1 MIHGD
6 ALQAGSAPAGAEP
19 RRIDASAQATF
30 RRLRMAGLDA
40 TQAGNLTA
48 HLAGLRATPR
58 GWTLHEIESLLF
70 VRSLVDSGKLRS

>member
-6 ALQAGSAPAGAEP
+6 ALHAGTAPAGAEP
-19 RRIDASAQATF
+19 RRIDVSAQVTF

-48 HLAGLRATPR
+48 HLAGLRPTPR
-58 GWTLHEIESLLF
+58 GWTIHEIESLLF
-70 VRSLVDSGKLRS
+70 VRSLVESGKLHS